1 MGLFKNMKDAMGQA
15 NDAMAG
21 AQQMQQQAEQQA
33 GGISA
38 GPGGMGAAVAARDSL
53 QGQAQEQ
60 NRILT
65 IGSPGQALIKGHVDS
80 GENVAGNPVWIFDL
94 EVTPEG
100 GAPYAVQK
108 REIVSSMAMGSY
120 ADGTSMAC
128 RIDPADPQKIAFG
141 EKPFM

>member
-1 MGLFKNMKDAMGQA
+1 MGLFDKMKDAMGQA
-15 NDAMAG
+15 QA
-21 AQQMQQQAEQQA
+21 AQQQA
-33 GGISA
+33 GGLSGMDLA
-38 GPGGMGAAVAARDSL
+38 GGMASRGALES
-53 QGQAQEQ
+53 QAHEQ

-65 IGSPGQALIKGHVDS
+65 VGQAGSALIRSHVDT

-100 GAPYAVQK
+100 GAAYTVQH

-120 ADGTSMAC
+120 GDGTSMAC

>member
-15 NDAMAG
+15 GGAG
-21 AQQMQQQAEQQA
+21 A
-33 GGISA
+33 
-38 GPGGMGAAVAARDSL
+38 GMGAGMGGVGQQMADRDSL
-53 QGQAQEQ
+53 QGQAHEQ

-65 IGSPGQALIKGHVDS
+65 VGSPAQALIKGHMDT

-94 EVTPEG
+94 EVTPDG
-100 GAPYAVQK
+100 GQPYSVQK
-108 REIVSSMAMGSY
+108 REIVSTMAMGSY
-120 ADGTSMAC
+120 PDGSTLAC